1 MGEIMSLFNAI
12 LYSHE
17 LTRQFSNND
26 LGKFT
31 SSLAEAKVQLNPH
44 QIEAALFAFNSP
56 YSKGA
61 ILADEVG
68 LGKTIEAGLLL
79 SQHWAERKR
88 KIIIIAP
95 ASLRKQWS
103 EELWDKFYLPSEILD
118 KQSFT
123 SLKKQGVKN
132 PFNQENKILIVSY
145 EYIKNVEEELI
156 AIPWDLVVIDEAHRL
171 RNIFKGSNKTSLSIQ
186 RTFRDRKKILLTA
199 TPIQNSLSE
208 LYGLCSFIDEHL
220 FGDHN
225 SFKKQFSRLNDEE
238 DSRFYDLKE
247 RLKYICKRTLRK
259 DVLEYIKYTN
269 RIPILEK
276 FTPSDKEQELYE
288 KISAYLQRED
298 ILALPKSQRHL
309 ITMVMRKLLAS
320 SSFAITGTLDSLIG
334 RLKEQMGIPNEI
346 NIYEHFSG
354 DYEALTEE
362 EDEWGFEEEN
372 EEEKRELEIIRKELE
387 ELMNYKKLAESISE
401 NEKAKTLITALE
413 KGLNKTKELGGE
425 EKAVIFTE
433 SKRTQ
438 DFLYELL
445 NTKEE
450 YKNKIV
456 IFNGTNTGEKSKQ
469 IYNEWLLKNR
479 DTDKIS
485 ESKTANQRQALVD
498 YFKEEGKLFI
508 ATEAAAEG
516 INLQFCSL
524 VINYDLPW
532 NPQRIEQRIGRCHR
546 YGQKHD
552 VVVINFINENN
563 EADKRVYELLDEKFN
578 LFKGVFGASDE
589 VLGAIESG
597 VDFEKRILD
606 IYQKCRNDYQI
617 EEEFNK
623 LQDELKEQID
633 NKLESTRKK
642 LLDNFDTEVHYKLK
656 TTLDTSTEY
665 LDRFNDKLLK
675 IAKYELKD
683 KAIFDENFGFE
694 YQGSKYKIGRMI
706 EDAHQFSLRNE
717 LAHSIIEKY
726 KKMDMVEGEV
736 IFDYFGSNIVSA
748 MEPYRGKNGYLLLSK
763 INVKTN
769 NEEEY
774 FIYSAIDHE
783 GSVIEDEIAQKF
795 FELKIKNYIERTLD
809 VDKSKLFEVFN
820 KEKESIFEKVQ
831 LRNDEFFEREDEK
844 ITKWAEDLKSSLNS
858 EIADLEK
865 EIKEMQD
872 ARRRASGKEKITL
885 VKELRELEKKRDE
898 KEDELKAKRKDID
911 RRKNEILDDLILS
924 SDMESNSKHLFFIKW
939 RVE

>member
-1 MGEIMSLFNAI
+1 MSLFNAI

>member
-1 MGEIMSLFNAI
+1 MSLFSTI

-17 LTRQFSNND
+17 LTRQFSNDD

-118 KQSFT
+118 KQSYT
-123 SLKKQGVKN
+123 ALKKQGIKN
-132 PFNQENKILIVSY
+132 PFKQENKIIIVSY

-171 RNIFKGSNKTSLSIQ
+171 RNIFKGSNKTSLAIQ

-208 LYGLCSFIDEHL
+208 LFGLCSFIDEHL

-238 DSRFYDLKE
+238 DSRFFDLKE

-259 DVLEYIKYTN
+259 DVLEYVPYTN
-269 RIPILEK
+269 RISMLETFK
-276 FTPSDKEQELYE
+276 PSDKEQELYE

-298 ILALPKSQRHL
+298 IQALPKSQRHL

-334 RLKEQMGIPNEI
+334 RLKEHMGIPNEVD
-346 NIYEHFSG
+346 IYKHFSE
-354 DYEALTEE
+354 DFEALDEE

-372 EEEKRELEIIRKELE
+372 EEDKKELDLIKKELE
-387 ELMNYKKLAESISE
+387 ELMQYKKLAESINE

-413 KGLNKTKELGGE
+413 KGLKKTLELGGQG
-425 EKAVIFTE
+425 KAVIFTE

-445 NTKEE
+445 NSKED
-450 YKNKIV
+450 YKDKIV
-456 IFNGTNTGEKSKQ
+456 IFNGTNTGDKAKK
-469 IYNEWLLKNR
+469 IYNEWLIKNR

-498 YFKEEGKLFI
+498 YFREEGKLFI

-552 VVVINFINENN
+552 VVVINFINESNA
-563 EADKRVYELLDEKFN
+563 ADKRVYELLDEKFN
-578 LFKGVFGASDE
+578 LFKGVFGASDD
-589 VLGAIESG
+589 VLGVIESG

-623 LQDELKEQID
+623 LQNELKEQIND
-633 NKLESTRKK
+633 KLESTRKK

-675 IAKYELKD
+675 IAKYELED
-683 KAIFDENFGFE
+683 KAIFDDNFGFE
-694 YQGSKYKIGRMI
+694 YQGHRYKIGRMI
-706 EDAHQFSLRNE
+706 EDAHQFSLRNN
-717 LAHSIIEKY
+717 LANDIIQKY
-726 KKMDMVEGEV
+726 KEMDTVEGEV
-736 IFDYFGSNIVSA
+736 VFDYFSSNIVSA
-748 MEPYRGKNGYLLLSK
+748 LEPYINKSGYLLLSK
-763 INVKTN
+763 ITVKTSS
-769 NEEEY
+769 EEEY
-774 FIYSAIDHE
+774 FIYSALDNDGNI
-783 GSVIEDEIAQKF
+783 IEEEVAQKF
-795 FELKIKNYIERTLD
+795 FELKVKSYKQNPLNI
-809 VDKSKLFEVFN
+809 DKTNLFEVFA
-820 KEKESIFEKVQ
+820 KEKEIIAEKVQ
-831 LRNDEFFEREDEK
+831 NKNDEFFEREDEK
-844 ITKWAEDLKSSLNS
+844 ISKWAEDLKNSLNS
-858 EIADLEK
+858 EIADLDR

-924 SDMESNSKHLFFIKW
+924 SDMDSNYKHLFLIKW
-939 RVE
+939 KVE

>member
-1 MGEIMSLFNAI
+1 MSLFSTI

-17 LTRQFSNND
+17 LTRQFSNDD

-31 SSLAEAKVQLNPH
+31 SSLAEAKVELNPH

-103 EELWDKFYLPSEILD
+103 EELWEKFYLPSEILD

-132 PFNQENKILIVSY
+132 PFNQESKIIIVSY

-171 RNIFKGSNKTSLSIQ
+171 RNIYKGTNKTSLAIQ

-199 TPIQNSLSE
+199 TPIQNSLLE

-220 FGDHN
+220 FGDSQ
-225 SFKKQFSRLNDEE
+225 SFKKQFSRLNDE
-238 DSRFYDLKE
+238 DSDKFYDLKE

-269 RIPILEK
+269 RIPLLK
-276 FTPSDKEQELYE
+276 RFTPSSKEQELYD
-288 KISAYLQRED
+288 KISDYLQRED
-298 ILALPKSQRHL
+298 IQALPKSQRHL

-334 RLKEQMGIPNEI
+334 RLKEQMGIPSEVD
-346 NIYEHFSG
+346 IYQHFSE
-354 DYEALTEE
+354 DFEALDEE
-362 EDEWGFEEEN
+362 EDEWGFEEES
-372 EEEKRELEIIRKELE
+372 EEEKIELDVIRKELE
-387 ELMNYKKLAESISE
+387 ELMEYKKLAESIDE

-413 KGLNKTKELGGE
+413 KGLNKTLELGGQ

-438 DFLYELL
+438 DFLFELL
-445 NTKEE
+445 SKKEE
-450 YKNKIV
+450 YKDKIV
-456 IFNGTNTGEKSKQ
+456 IFNGTNSGEKAKK
-469 IYNEWLLKNR
+469 IYNEWLSKNSG
-479 DTDKIS
+479 TDKIS

-498 YFKEEGKLFI
+498 YFREEGKLFI

-563 EADKRVYELLDEKFN
+563 EADKRVYELLDQKFN
-578 LFKGVFGASDE
+578 LFKGVFGASDD
-589 VLGAIESG
+589 VLGAIENG
-597 VDFEKRILD
+597 VDFEKRILN
-606 IYQKCRNDYQI
+606 IYQKCRNNYQI
-617 EEEFNK
+617 QEEFNK

-656 TTLDTSTEY
+656 TTLDTSKEY

-694 YQGSKYKIGRMI
+694 YNGQKYKTGRMI

-717 LAHSIIEKY
+717 LAHSIVKKY
-726 KKMDMVEGEV
+726 KEMDTVEGEIV
-736 IFDYFGSNIVSA
+736 FDYFESNIVSA
-748 MEPYRGKNGYLLLSK
+748 MEPFRNTSGYLLLSK
-763 INVKTN
+763 ITVKTN
-769 NEEEY
+769 SDEEY
-774 FIYSAIDHE
+774 FVFSALNDDGEI
-783 GSVIEDEIAQKF
+783 IEDEIAQKF
-795 FELKIKNYIERTLD
+795 FELKT
-809 VDKSKLFEVFN
+809 KSYVEKPLNFDRKVLLENFE
-820 KEKESIFEKVQ
+820 KEKDIIAEKVQ
-831 LRNDEFFEREDEK
+831 IKNDEFFEREDEK
-844 ITKWAEDLKSSLNS
+844 ISKWAEDLKNSLSS
-858 EIADLEK
+858 EIVEIEK

-872 ARRRASGKEKITL
+872 VRRRASGKEKITL
-885 VKELRELEKKRDE
+885 VKQLRELEKKRDE
-898 KEDELKAKRKDID
+898 KEDELKNKRKEID

-924 SDMESNSKHLFFIKW
+924 SDMDSNYKHLFLIKW
-939 RVE
+939 KVE